1 LWRFVYSPFLK
12 DDFEKDVKI
21 KILNN
26 LFRNIDDFKID
37 KFISSN
43 PNEYRLRAKFKIFD
57 SKIGYY
63 KFGTHEFVKI
73 DQCPVVK
80 SSIFE
85 KASQVARSFRTEKI
99 TEMSIIENEKGEEL
113 IYVDTEDDLPIKDGF
128 NIKTK
133 HQQIGVDKIYIKQVI
148 SISPQHMGVFP
159 NKQVYFRGF
168 STGSGF
174 KIC

>member
-1 LWRFVYSPFLK
+1 VEVVYFAFK

-133 HQQIGVDKIYIKQVI
+133 HQQIGVDKIYIKTGNFNI
-148 SISPQHMGVFP
+148 PTTYGSFS
-159 NKQVYFRGF
+159 KQ
-168 STGSGF
+168 TGIF
-174 KIC
+174 